1 MAANGVAELPPE
13 AENELVAELARLA
26 LEQAAPEE
34 LVLFPGQRQ
43 GVLQGPAGGAEPRG
57 EQFRVGV
64 ANVRYSRELRC
75 QGSGPLLPWLRT

>member
-34 LVLFPGQRQ
+34 LVLFPDNAKEYFKDPQ
-43 GVLQGPAGGAEPRG
+43 GGAEPRG

-75 QGSGPLLPWLRT
+75 QGSAPGYLG